1 MNDTLF
7 EPELPEW
14 AKNIAV
20 FDLETTGLDVSK
32 ERVIT
37 ACVTLLDENGDFKP
51 NDGEWLL
58 NPGVPI
64 SPESEKIHGIS
75 NQKALKE
82 GMDAAEGL
90 IQIIDRLNF
99 YQDAGIPISPFNGSY
114 DFSLLYFE
122 AKRHGIKPFIPKLV
136 LDAAVL
142 DAGLD
147 KREGPRNLEAMAAY
161 YKVELINAHNATAD
175 AVAGGRV
182 TQAIA
187 RKYAGMFTPDLER
200 IFYVQSVWANFQNVA
215 RKLHFGGPLVYGWP
229 LQVSDPV
236 NPWPVP
242 VEAQI
247 DVSDSDVTN
256 IYMIKD
262 AKKLWFDM
270 RKDVFR
276 LIKHP

>member
-1 MNDTLF
+1 VNDTLV
-7 EPELPEW
+7 ELPLPDW
-14 AKNIAV
+14 AKKIAV
-20 FDLETTGLDVSK
+20 FDLETTGLDVTK

-37 ACVTLLDENGDFKP
+37 ACVTLLDENGNFTP
-51 NDGEWLL
+51 GDGEWLL

-75 NQKALKE
+75 NTKASTE

-90 IQIIDRLNF
+90 AQIIDRLNSF
-99 YQDAGIPISPFNGSY
+99 QDAGIPISPFNGSY

-122 AKRHGIKPFIPKLV
+122 AKRYGLEPFIPRLV

-147 KREGPRNLEAMAAY
+147 KREGPRNLESMAAY
-161 YKVELINAHNATAD
+161 YNVELVNAHNATAD

-182 TQAIA
+182 AQAIA
-187 RKYAGMFTPDLER
+187 RKYSAAFTPELER
-200 IFYVQSVWANFQNVA
+200 IFYVQTVWANFQNVA

-229 LQVSDPV
+229 LQISDPV
-236 NPWPVP
+236 KPWPVP
-242 VEAQI
+242 VESQI
-247 DVSDSDVTN
+247 DATEADVTN
-256 IYMIKD
+256 IYLVRD
-262 AKKLWFDM
+262 AKKLWFDK